1 MPQIE
6 HVRLAFR
13 PNQYFPTS
21 LLSNTDQ
28 LTTLHLY
35 FKNYMG
41 ADARNYETVNGTTTL
56 VRFPRNLTGFK
67 VPSKIQVLSISN
79 TGGDLYLP
87 DGFFAHCTNLSVW
100 HVESTPNFQNIL
112 SSGAWQRLGLKSKDV
127 IDLSTGRY
135 DLFEDGVPPFRT
147 DSLSSN
153 CGHLC
158 N

>member
-21 LLSNTDQ
+21 LFSNTDQ

-41 ADARNYETVNGTTTL
+41 ADARNYETVNGTNTL
-56 VRFPRNLTGFK
+56 VQFPRNLTGFK
-67 VPSKIQVLSISN
+67 LPSNIQVLSMSN
-79 TGGDLYLP
+79 MGGDLYLP
-87 DGFFAHCTNLSVW
+87 DGFFSHCTNLKVW
-100 HVESTPNFQNIL
+100 HVGSTPNLQNIL
-112 SSGAWQRLGLKSKDV
+112 SGNAWQRLGLKSKDV
-127 IDLSTGRY
+127 VDLSIGRY
-135 DLFEDGVPPFRT
+135 DLLKG
-147 DSLSSN
+147 SSAK